1 MFSTSFSLLVHFH
14 LVMEKDISRTN
25 LKLHSIH
32 YDPEV
37 HQGNDANSQST
48 DDSLPDHVE
57 AVRAG
62 LLFMQKIIPEDEDA
76 TLRKELSQ
84 YGSADIGPEWC
95 LHPPESA
102 KRHGRLRQQSP
113 LRDNFEFC
121 KSVVEDADRIQDDSE
136 DEWTL
141 FWRTKIFRLSSDD
154 RLLDSGF
161 E

>member
-1 MFSTSFSLLVHFH
+1 
-14 LVMEKDISRTN
+14 MEKDISKIN
-25 LKLHSIH
+25 LTRHSIY
-32 YDPEV
+32 YDPKV
-37 HQGNDANSQST
+37 HQGNDANPQST
-48 DDSLPDHVE
+48 ADSLPDHVD

-62 LLFMQKIIPEDEDA
+62 LLCMQKIIPEDCWDA
-76 TLRKELSQ
+76 TLQKELSQ

-102 KRHGRLRQQSP
+102 KHHGRLRQQSP
-113 LRDNFEFC
+113 LRDNLEFC
-121 KSVVEDADRIQDDSE
+121 KSVVEVADRIQDDSE

-141 FWRTKIFRLSSDD
+141 FWRTKIFRLFSDD

>member
-1 MFSTSFSLLVHFH
+1 
-14 LVMEKDISRTN
+14 MEKAISRTN
-25 LKLHSIH
+25 LESHSIY
-32 YDPEV
+32 YDPNV

-48 DDSLPDHVE
+48 DDSLPDHVD

-62 LLFMQKIIPEDEDA
+62 LLFMQKIVPEHYWDA
-76 TLRKELSQ
+76 TLQKEPSK

-102 KRHGRLRQQSP
+102 MHHGRWRQQSL
-113 LRDNFEFC
+113 LRDNIRFC
-121 KSVVEDADRIQDDSE
+121 ESITESVEDILDDSE

-141 FWRTKIFRLSSDD
+141 FWRTKIFRLFSDE
-154 RLLDSGF
+154 RREDSGF